1 MAVLL
6 KMSTQAIITELAIH
20 TLTIGIGASLGH
32 GSLGGLL
39 RRKNRLLWKRQP
51 SGGPS
56 ASLLIGSWA
65 KLRGFFSRLATLYPY
80 CEVNMSVQMM
90 NSTIQRFNAIRWH
103 DSKLV
108 GLCFYRAE
116 GEERVKISLEMLGEG
131 GALTPAEMIF
141 GGSTYVAL
149 DVDLEGKRV
158 CSDDI
163 SSAEC
168 YASSEWTKSLS
179 EKSPYDSFEG
189 YLHFQLYLIPPGG
202 TINVLAKDFS
212 LEMGAP
218 G

>member
-1 MAVLL
+1 
-6 KMSTQAIITELAIH
+6 
-20 TLTIGIGASLGH
+20 
-32 GSLGGLL
+32 
-39 RRKNRLLWKRQP
+39 
-51 SGGPS
+51 
-56 ASLLIGSWA
+56 
-65 KLRGFFSRLATLYPY
+65 
-80 CEVNMSVQMM
+80 MSVQMM

-141 GGSTYVAL
+141 KESTYVAL

-212 LEMGAP
+212 LEMGTP